1 MANSCEGCPVNC
13 CVDFK
18 IRSEK
23 FDPNGLEE
31 KLQQFPFIKKVGTEL
46 VRGIGRREMVVG
58 VYRCDEFDTQKGECL
73 IYDAE
78 RPDFCVDTGKVIDTQ
93 DLRPHSECI
102 L

>member
-18 IRSEK
+18 IRSER
-23 FDPNGLEE
+23 FDPKGLVE
-31 KLQQFPFIKKVGTEL
+31 KLKQFPFIKKVGTEP
-46 VRGIGRREMVVG
+46 VRGTGGREVAVG
-58 VYRCDEFDTQKGECL
+58 VYRCDKFDTKKGACL

-78 RPDFCVDTGKVIDTQ
+78 RPDFCVNTGKVIDNL
-93 DLRPHSECI
+93 DFRPHSKCI